1 MKPKSPRARFLAAG
15 IAAVLTMAACG
26 SDDANSIGNES
37 LTTNAPTAESPSTN
51 PPGTNAPNAETPTT
65 GAPMTAA
72 TEVPAVEAT
81 PADAGYAYASN
92 VDGHRLVVKD
102 ICEVKELLDAE
113 TVDYDA
119 INALYT
125 DGKNSVKG
133 DGFRTLGGFASGEG
147 KKHGLAEFYA
157 VPAPINDFVSS
168 AIVGT
173 GLFEGATDD
182 VRAQG
187 IEKGTQNQNMVA
199 WVVHELSSA
208 VSKAEEGNFDIAKG
222 AVHNWDEGWAFYAG
236 AEPGCGPYGTA
247 DKRGENFG
255 TLTDDGGSVANAAIL
270 AAMVSG
276 RDALLASDVEGA
288 KAASADVIKNVV
300 VTYSQAAI
308 RYATKIQADVAEGD
322 DAAATKHIAE
332 GLAFWRVIEAYVTPA
347 GADGDT
353 MNAIYALDGTPGAN
367 GGGDAVRAALQPAW
381 DTFGITD
388 ADIGTLD

>member
-1 MKPKSPRARFLAAG
+1 
-15 IAAVLTMAACG
+15 MAACG
-26 SDDANSIGNES
+26 SDDANSTGNES
-37 LTTNAPTAESPSTN
+37 LTTNAPPAESPSTN
-51 PPGTNAPNAETPTT
+51 SPIDETLATD
-65 GAPMTAA
+65 APMALA
-72 TEVPAVEAT
+72 NEAPAVEAS

-113 TVDYDA
+113 TVDYDS

-147 KKHGLAEFYA
+147 KKHGLDKFYG
-157 VPAPINDFVSS
+157 VPAPLEDFVSS
-168 AIVGT
+168 AIAGT
-173 GLFEGATDD
+173 GLFAGATDD

-187 IEKGTQNQNMVA
+187 IEKGIQNQIMVA
-199 WVVHELSSA
+199 WVVHELNSA
-208 VSKAEEGNFDIAKG
+208 VSKAEEGNFDIAEG

-236 AEPGCGPYGTA
+236 AEPGCSPHGTA

-288 KAASADVIKNVV
+288 KAASADVIRNVV

-308 RYATKIQADVAEGD
+308 RYATKIQANIAEGD
-322 DAAATKHIAE
+322 DVAAIKHIAE

-347 GADGDT
+347 GADRDT
-353 MNAIYALDGTPGAN
+353 MNAIYALDGTLGAN